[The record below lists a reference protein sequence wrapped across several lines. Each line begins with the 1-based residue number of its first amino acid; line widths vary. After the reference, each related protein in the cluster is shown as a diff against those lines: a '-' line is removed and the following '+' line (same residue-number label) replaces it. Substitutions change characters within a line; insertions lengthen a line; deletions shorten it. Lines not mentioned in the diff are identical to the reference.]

1 MPGNYINAS
10 YIGTCATDLN
20 GTIVP
25 TESIMKPEFV
35 VTQDPIDET
44 IGDFWQMIYEQR
56 VPIIIR
62 LSG

>member
-44 IGDFWQMIYEQR
+44 IGDFWQMD
-56 VPIIIR
+56 V
-62 LSG
+62 LCNK